1 MYSQGKV
8 CSPLDRSRLTGLPQV
23 RDPDVEKPILQQGI
37 KMPWRLILSSI
48 LLSVYISYW
57 NAKVYRVP
65 NTLALWQ
72 CH

>member
-8 CSPLDRSRLTGLPQV
+8 HSTFDRSRLTGLPQV
-23 RDPDVEKPILQQGI
+23 RDPDIEKPILQQGI

-72 CH
+72 RH